1 MDIHEPTATVLE
13 ALRFS
18 AKLRQPR
25 EVSLEEKYEYVD
37 RVLDI
42 MEMRNISGAIIGTP
56 GNGLDPESRK
66 RLTIAVELA
75 SKPELLLFL
84 DEPTSGLDSQAA
96 FNIARLLKKLAAGGQ
111 AILCTIHQPSALLF
125 EHFDELIL
133 LESGGRT
140 VYHGELGHDSQTLI
154 KYLQGNGAEKI
165 HDKENP
171 AEYMLEAIGS
181 GNPEYDGYVS

>member
-25 EVSLEEKYEYVD
+25 EVPLEEKYDYVE

-42 MEMRNISGAIIGTP
+42 MEMRSIAGAVIGTA

-84 DEPTSGLDSQAA
+84 DG
-96 FNIARLLKKLAAGGQ
+96 
-111 AILCTIHQPSALLF
+111 
-125 EHFDELIL
+125 
-133 LESGGRT
+133 
-140 VYHGELGHDSQTLI
+140 
-154 KYLQGNGAEKI
+154 KYFVLQ
-165 HDKENP
+165 
-171 AEYMLEAIGS
+171 
-181 GNPEYDGYVS
+181 

>member
-25 EVSLEEKYEYVD
+25 EVSLEDKYEYVE

-42 MEMRNISGAIIGTP
+42 MEMRELSGAVIGTP

-84 DEPTSGLDSQAA
+84 DGMNLAVSSSVLALTFSTEPTSGLDSQAA

-111 AILCTIHQPSALLF
+111 AILCT
-125 EHFDELIL
+125 
-133 LESGGRT
+133 
-140 VYHGELGHDSQTLI
+140 
-154 KYLQGNGAEKI
+154 
-165 HDKENP
+165 
-171 AEYMLEAIGS
+171 M
-181 GNPEYDGYVS
+181 